1 MTMISRLRDKIGDN
15 SSPPTWTDQQLQAVL
30 DRNLA
35 EVRYLVLS
43 GVETRSGTLVEYFAY
58 RAPCG
63 DWRDATLYD
72 AQYAELA
79 PDEADLNRG
88 VWTFDEHTLGPV
100 YLIGTL
106 VDLSGAA
113 LDTLRQWA
121 AIVKLEFDLQSER
134 DDLKLSQQLTG
145 ILKLI
150 ALIETERAQWKG
162 KSFFNR
168 AKAGTLT
175 VETTWRPK

>member
-1 MTMISRLRDKIGDN
+1 MTMLSRLREKIGDTT
-15 SSPPTWTDQQLQAVL
+15 SPPTWTDEQLQPVL
-30 DRNLA
+30 GRNLA
-35 EVRYLVLS
+35 DLRYLALS

-63 DWRDATLYD
+63 DWQDATLYD
-72 AQYAELA
+72 AQYAELT
-79 PDEADLNRG
+79 PDEADLDRG
-88 VWTFDEHTLGPV
+88 VWTFDADTPGPV

-113 LDTLRQWA
+113 LETLRQWA
-121 AIVKLEFDLQSER
+121 AVVKLEFDLQSER

-150 ALIETERAQWKG
+150 ALIEAERAQWKG
-162 KSFFNR
+162 RSFFNR
-168 AKAGTLT
+168 AKAATLT